1 MGTHKIMPW
10 IRTVEPEDASGRL
23 AEAYQW
29 QARKLGRP
37 TEFTQLGSLDA
48 EVVMARLTLYRASEN
63 VPSRLTLLQK
73 LLISYL
79 TSILNATPHCASLAR
94 NQLAAVT
101 GGAVLLEALDADDYA
116 ALDAPDQALARY
128 VSKLTLHPGDIVLA
142 DIDALRAAG
151 FDDLDILDANNQCA
165 HLNYTNRVANG
176 LGLLTEAALAER
188 SRDRIPT

>member
-1 MGTHKIMPW
+1 MPW
-10 IRTVEPEDASGRL
+10 IRTVAPEDAYGRL
-23 AEAYQW
+23 AEAYGW
-29 QARKLGRP
+29 QAHKLGRP

-48 EVVMARLTLYRASEN
+48 EVVLARLTLYRASEN

-94 NQLAAVT
+94 TQLCAVP
-101 GGAVLLEALDADDYA
+101 GGSELLRALDARSYSSLDSADA
-116 ALDAPDQALARY
+116 ALAHY
-128 VSKLTLHPGDIVLA
+128 VSKLTLHPGDIVLE
-142 DIDALRAAG
+142 DIDALRAQG

-176 LGLLTEAALAER
+176 LGLLTEAHAEER
-188 SRDRIPT
+188 SRDRIPR

>member
-1 MGTHKIMPW
+1 MPW
-10 IRTVEPEDASGRL
+10 IRTVEPEDADGRL
-23 AEAYQW
+23 AEAYAW

-48 EVVMARLTLYRASEN
+48 EVVHARLILYRASEN
-63 VPSRLTLLQK
+63 VPARLSPLQK

-94 NQLAAVT
+94 AQLCGLE
-101 GGAVLLEALDADDYA
+101 GGDALVRALDGRNYA
-116 ALDAPDQALARY
+116 GLGPQDGALARY
-128 VSKLTLHPGDIVLA
+128 VERLTLRPGEIVA
-142 DIDALRAAG
+142 DDVAALREQG

-176 LGLLTEAALAER
+176 LGLFTESVVDER
-188 SRDRIPT
+188 SRDRIPE

>member
-1 MGTHKIMPW
+1 MPW
-10 IRTVEPEDASGRL
+10 IRTFEPEDADGRL

-48 EVVMARLTLYRASEN
+48 GLVDARLRLYRASEN
-63 VPSRLTLLQK
+63 VPSRLSLLQK

-94 NQLAAVT
+94 SQLCGVE
-101 GGAVLLEALDADDYA
+101 GGARLVQALDGRDYA
-116 ALDAPDQALARY
+116 ALSAQDGALARY
-128 VSKLTLHPGDIVLA
+128 VERLTLRPGEIVEDDIA
-142 DIDALRAAG
+142 ALREQG

-176 LGLLTEAALAER
+176 LGLFTEAVVEER
-188 SRDRIPT
+188 SRDRIPE

>member
-1 MGTHKIMPW
+1 MPW
-10 IRTVEPEDASGRL
+10 IRTIEPEDADGRL

-48 EVVMARLTLYRASEN
+48 EVVYARLVLYRASEN
-63 VPSRLTLLQK
+63 VPSRLSPAQG

-94 NQLAAVT
+94 TQLCALAN
-101 GGAVLLEALDADDYA
+101 GEELIRALDHHDYA
-116 ALDAPDQALARY
+116 SLAPPDAALAHY
-128 VSKLTLHPGDIVLA
+128 VDKLTLRPGEVTEGDLN
-142 DIDALRAAG
+142 ALRAHG

-176 LGLLTEAALAER
+176 LGLLTEAVMEER
-188 SRDRIPT
+188 SRDRVPGEMP

>member
-1 MGTHKIMPW
+1 MPW
-10 IRTVEPEDASGRL
+10 IRTVDPEVAGGRL

-48 EVVMARLTLYRASEN
+48 EVVLARLTLYRASEN

-79 TSILNATPHCASLAR
+79 TSILNATPHCASMARTQLYSVVGGERLAD
-94 NQLAAVT
+94 
-101 GGAVLLEALDADDYA
+101 ALDARDYA
-116 ALDAPDQALARY
+116 ALEAPDAALARY
-128 VSKLTLHPGDIVLA
+128 VEKLTLRPGEIVEA
-142 DIDALRAAG
+142 DISALRACG

-176 LGLLTEAALAER
+176 LGLLTEATMAER
-188 SRDRIPT
+188 SRDRIPL